1 MNAQDAPVTVN
12 LTLIKKDAETLL
24 PEPQGAA
31 SLDGA
36 EYEATYLHG
45 GEYVTAKGVVENS
58 KLAFEG
64 IPLGTVTIKET
75 KAPPATCLTPSPR
88 DNRHS
93 GHGGQRIAR
102 FRTRGGRRAH

>member
-1 MNAQDAPVTVN
+1 MN

-75 KAPPATCLTPSPR
+75 KAPAGYLPDPEAHEITVTA
-88 DNRHS
+88 DMAGS
-93 GHGGQRIAR
+93 GIAR

>member
-1 MNAQDAPVTVN
+1 MTVAGGNVHVNAQDAPVTVN

-64 IPLGTVTIKET
+64 TPRHRDPQGDES
-75 KAPPATCLTPSPR
+75 APPATCPTPRP
-88 DNRHS
+88 
-93 GHGGQRIAR
+93 
-102 FRTRGGRRAH
+102 TR